1 MVLFCDASSEDLKA
15 IYMALKGGERRRLCD
30 MHFIET
36 GQRLTAKITSS
47 GGILSRSEDGSYY
60 IRSND
65 IPPQLLTNLRAVL
78 SGFDDS
84 FRFTEADIV
93 TFVTDCLYR
102 HYNGEVWRGPDL
114 KFPETVQPTEVE
126 VEEEPG
132 TSGFQFVASFAP
144 STSKKPKL
152 ELESAKEQQSI
163 SKCSYAHSVS
173 SGSATIMV
181 KRRTCCVCRQFVEDA
196 YSRWASTC
204 HKQRAV
210 LLCGLVVFVCGNLKT
225 LKVAYELMNSKRKRI
240 CDLHFI
246 ETGRCM
252 TDQIILSGGSLLRSD
267 EQGEVR
273 AYIRNSD
280 IPQHLVESLQ
290 NVLNRFDDGIFFSV
304 CDVGT
309 FVNECLWR
317 YHNAEQW
324 MDLNMQY
331 SKRLESQRVKQTVRI
346 GGSHDLLPA
355 SAQCIPES
363 PKLELK
369 TVEKQESTDGSSNG
383 HSFSSRFVT
392 VGPLRTPKEEPSDP
406 TIDTSWKI
414 SELPPQDPSLLK
426 NCFMVEGKQLIQLF
440 RFCPQ
445 CGSKIPPG
453 NKVRLLEN
461 GTTPIVQHLCS
472 MCSLRGEPVKRW
484 VGQKHLQD
492 EL

>member
-126 VEEEPG
+126 VEE
-132 TSGFQFVASFAP
+132 
-144 STSKKPKL
+144 
-152 ELESAKEQQSI
+152 
-163 SKCSYAHSVS
+163 
-173 SGSATIMV
+173 IMV